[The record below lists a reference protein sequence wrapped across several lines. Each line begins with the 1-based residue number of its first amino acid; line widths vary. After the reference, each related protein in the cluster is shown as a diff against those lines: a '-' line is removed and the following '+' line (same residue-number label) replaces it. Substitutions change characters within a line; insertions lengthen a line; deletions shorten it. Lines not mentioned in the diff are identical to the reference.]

1 VKLGFVQRSLLL
13 AAACVLVAACSRSSG
28 PKPAELRDFKPKAT
42 AKVAWKAS
50 AGDSGRYVFS
60 PGVWD
65 GDFFVAGADGRI
77 SRIDAA
83 KGRTRWQTDAK
94 AKLSGGVEA
103 FDGTIVVGTTKGAV
117 LAFDA
122 KGKPKWRAQVS
133 SEVLSAPT
141 ISEGIVVV
149 RSGDGHIHGL
159 DAADGSRKWEYI
171 ATLPALLIRTDAGVA
186 IEKGV
191 VYAGLPGGKM
201 IALSLANGTLLW
213 EATVSQPRGETE
225 LERVTDVVSVPV
237 VQEGQACAVA
247 FQGRIACFE
256 TQRGT
261 LSWARNASGT
271 GGLGV
276 DERYFYYVDE
286 ASHLNAIDRE
296 SGASIWKQELLS
308 YRRLGS
314 PAVVGKYVVVGDY
327 EGYLHFFD
335 RDDGSIVARMST
347 DGGPITTAPLP
358 VGPANLLVQTRE
370 GSVYAINIR

>member
-1 VKLGFVQRSLLL
+1 LVQRTLLL
-13 AAACVLVAACSRSSG
+13 AAACILAAACSRSSG
-28 PKPAELRDFKPKAT
+28 PKPAELTDFKPKAT
-42 AKVAWKAS
+42 AKVAWKSS

-60 PGVWD
+60 PAVWD
-65 GDFFVAGADGRI
+65 GDFFVAGTDGRI

-103 FDGTIVVGTTKGAV
+103 FDGTIVVGTTKGFV

-122 KGKPKWRAQVS
+122 KGKSKWRAQVS
-133 SEVLSAPT
+133 SEVLSAPV
-141 ISEGIVVV
+141 IGEGIVVV

-225 LERVTDVVSVPV
+225 LERVTDVVSVPIV
-237 VQEGQACAVA
+237 EDGQACAVA

-271 GGLGV
+271 GGLGA

>member
-1 VKLGFVQRSLLL
+1 MQRSLLL
-13 AAACVLVAACSRSSG
+13 AMACVLVAGCSRSSG
-28 PKPAELRDFKPKAT
+28 PKRAELKDFKPKAT
-42 AKVAWKAS
+42 VRVAWKAS

-65 GDFFVAGADGRI
+65 GDFFVAGADGRLT
-77 SRIDAA
+77 RIDAA
-83 KGRTRWQTDAK
+83 KGRTRWQTDTK

-103 FDGTIVVGTTKGAV
+103 FDGTIVVGTTKGVV

-133 SEVLSAPT
+133 SEVLSPPA

-159 DAADGSRKWEYI
+159 DAADGNRKWEYI
-171 ATLPALLIRTDAGVA
+171 ATLPPLLIRTDAGVA

-201 IALSLANGTLLW
+201 IALSLGTGALLW

-225 LERVTDVVSVPV
+225 LERVTDGVSVPV
-237 VQEGQACAVA
+237 VEDGQACAVA

-261 LSWARNASGT
+261 LAWARNASGT

-335 RDDGSIVARMST
+335 RDDGSIAARLST
-347 DGGPITTAPLP
+347 DGGPITAAPLP
-358 VGPANLLVQTRE
+358 VGPGNLLVQTRE
-370 GSVYAINIR
+370 GGIYALTVR

>member
-1 VKLGFVQRSLLL
+1 MKLGFVQRSLLL
-13 AAACVLVAACSRSSG
+13 AVACVLVAACSRSSG
-28 PKPAELRDFKPKAT
+28 PKPAELKDFKPKAT
-42 AKVAWKAS
+42 AKVAWKSS

-65 GDFFVAGADGRI
+65 GDFFVAGTDGRI

-103 FDGTIVVGTTKGAV
+103 FDGTIVVGSTKGAV

-171 ATLPALLIRTDAGVA
+171 ATLPALLIRTEAGVA

-271 GGLGV
+271 GGLGA

>member
-1 VKLGFVQRSLLL
+1 VQRSLAL
-13 AAACVLVAACSRSSG
+13 AAACLLVAACTKSSG
-28 PKPAELRDFKPKAT
+28 PKPAELTDFKPKAIV
-42 AKVAWKAS
+42 KVAWKS
-50 AGDSGRYVFS
+50 SVGDSGNYVFS

-65 GDFFVAGADGRI
+65 GDFFVAGYDGRLM
-77 SRIDAA
+77 RVDAA
-83 KGRTRWQTDAK
+83 KGRTRWQTDTK
-94 AKLSGGVEA
+94 TKLSGGVEA
-103 FDGTIVVGTTKGAV
+103 FDGTIVVGSTKGAV

-122 KGKPKWRAQVS
+122 QGKPKWRAQVS
-133 SEVLSAPT
+133 SEVLSAPA

-149 RSGDGHIHGL
+149 RSGDGRIHGL
-159 DAADGSRKWEYI
+159 DAADGNRRWEYI
-171 ATLPALLIRTDAGVA
+171 ATLPPLLIRTDAGVA

-201 IALSLANGTLLW
+201 IALSLTAGTLLW

-237 VQEGQACAVA
+237 VEDGQACAVA

-261 LSWARNASGT
+261 LAWARNASGT

-276 DERYFYYVDE
+276 DDRYFYFVDE

-296 SGASIWKQELLS
+296 SGASIWKQELLA

-314 PAVVGKYVVVGDY
+314 PAAVSKYVVVGDF
-327 EGYLHFFD
+327 EGYLHVFD
-335 RDDGSIVARMST
+335 REDGSIVARLST

-358 VGPANLLVQTRE
+358 VGQGNVLVQTRE
-370 GSVYAINIR
+370 GSVYAITIR

>member
-1 VKLGFVQRSLLL
+1 MKGGLAQRCLLL
-13 AAACVLVAACSRSSG
+13 IAACAFVAACSKSTG
-28 PKPAELRDFKPKAT
+28 PKPAELTDFKPKAIV
-42 AKVAWKAS
+42 KVAWRSS

-65 GDFFVAGADGRI
+65 GDFFVAGFDGRLT
-77 SRIDAA
+77 RLDAA
-83 KGRTRWQTDAK
+83 KGRTRWQTETK
-94 AKLSGGVEA
+94 TKLSGGVEA
-103 FDGTIVVGTTKGAV
+103 FDGTIVVGSTKGAV
-117 LAFDA
+117 LAYDA
-122 KGKPKWRAQVS
+122 KGKPKWSARVS
-133 SEVLSAPT
+133 SEVLSAPA

-159 DAADGSRKWEYI
+159 DAADGNRRWEYI
-171 ATLPALLIRTDAGVA
+171 STLPPLLIRTDAGVA

-201 IALSLANGTLLW
+201 IALSVATGALLW

-225 LERVTDVVSVPV
+225 LERVTDVVSVPIV
-237 VQEGQACAVA
+237 EEGQACAIA

-261 LSWARNASGT
+261 LAWARNASGT

-276 DERYFYYVDE
+276 DDRSFFYVDE

-314 PAVVGKYVVVGDY
+314 PTVVGKFVVVGDY

-335 RDDGSIVARMST
+335 REDGSIVARLST

-358 VGPANLLVQTRE
+358 VGPGNLLVQTRE
-370 GSVYAINIR
+370 GSIYAITIR

>member
-1 VKLGFVQRSLLL
+1 MRRGFAQFSLLL
-13 AAACVLVAACSRSSG
+13 AIACVLVAGCSRSSG
-28 PKPAELRDFKPKAT
+28 PKPAELKDFRSKAT
-42 AKVAWKAS
+42 VRVAWKAS

-65 GDFFVAGADGRI
+65 GDFFVAGADGRLT
-77 SRIDAA
+77 RIDAA
-83 KGRTRWQTDAK
+83 KGRTRWQTDTK

-103 FDGTIVVGTTKGAV
+103 FDGTIVVGTTKGVV

-133 SEVLSAPT
+133 SEVLSPPA

-159 DAADGSRKWEYI
+159 DAADGNRKWEYI
-171 ATLPALLIRTDAGVA
+171 ATLPPLLIRTDAGVA

-201 IALSLANGTLLW
+201 IALNLGTGALLW

-237 VQEGQACAVA
+237 VEDGQACAVA

-261 LSWARNASGT
+261 LAWARNASGT

-335 RDDGSIVARMST
+335 RDDGSIAARLST
-347 DGGPITTAPLP
+347 DGGPITAAPLP
-358 VGPANLLVQTRE
+358 VGPGNLLVQTRE
-370 GSVYAINIR
+370 GGIYALTVR